1 MCRKT
6 LHINKNG
13 QGVRGWSYSCLFQ
26 ENGKG
31 RVSKNWSSNGDLV
44 RIIQGICTIMYNSLL
59 CHGVMGTVVFP
70 LARSYGSWV
79 AVKGCERHVANRPTQ
94 GRFLESNARSLVVG
108 LKHLSIEW
116 IVVWTIIQSL
126 HGHGESFSPPQTDDL
141 KRNDL
146 NDLKGFR
153 YDLQF

>member
-1 MCRKT
+1 MSVDDRT
-6 LHINKNG
+6 
-13 QGVRGWSYSCLFQ
+13 VVYSKRVAREEWVQFGLLTVTWW
-26 ENGKG
+26 GSSKG
-31 RVSKNWSSNGDLV
+31 YVQL
-44 RIIQGICTIMYNSLL
+44 CTILS
-59 CHGVMGTVVFP
+59 CVATHGVLGTVVFP

-79 AVKGCERHVANRPTQ
+79 AVKGCERHVANRPTHS
-94 GRFLESNARSLVVG
+94 RFVESNARSLVVG

-141 KRNDL
+141 ERNDL